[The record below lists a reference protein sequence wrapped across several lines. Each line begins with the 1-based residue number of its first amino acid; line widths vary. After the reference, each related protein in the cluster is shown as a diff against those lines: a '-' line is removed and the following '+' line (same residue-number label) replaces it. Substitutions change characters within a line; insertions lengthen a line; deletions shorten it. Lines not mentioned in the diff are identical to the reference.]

1 MYLLIVFLPL
11 LGSSVAGFFGR
22 FLGSEGSAIL
32 TTTCVSF
39 FALVSFSFCF
49 SHFRLKGPLRGILN
63 LFLVFSAGFVG
74 SLIRIEVIHLV
85 SPALPLLLGPF
96 VWKAVVGEALP
107 STGPNGA
114 ESSSTWE
121 EDPFELRVLEES
133 FSDSKTDTDSP
144 PAGESQTEESEPSV
158 NQRSLEAPQTEEG
171 SPSVNRRGPE
181 EAGPALP
188 ANPVPSGGDEAGP
201 SVPYPYRR
209 DKMIGGDSVEAIER
223 RLLAQFAYPSYED
236 IQLAHIQAEDL
247 FEVKVEIVKVMAGL
261 DPTGD
266 WMGRGA
272 RALDN
277 PRTATGE
284 HSLEQLYR
292 LLSALNERGKEAPEF
307 KELKNRVFLKKGG
320 PGGDSIA

>member
-1 MYLLIVFLPL
+1 MKNYVIKNLVRLLLLL
-11 LGSSVAGFFGR
+11 LGSSVAGFFKR

-39 FALVSFSFCF
+39 FALVGFLFLF
-49 SHFRLKGPLRGILN
+49 RIYYFRLKGPLREILN
-63 LFLVFSAGFVG
+63 LFLVFFIAVVI
-74 SLIRIEVIHLV
+74 SLIRIKVIHLLGGQ
-85 SPALPLLLGPF
+85 ALPLLEPII
-96 VWKAVVGEALP
+96 WAAVGGGALP

-114 ESSSTWE
+114 ESSSTWK

-133 FSDSKTDTDSP
+133 FSDSP
-144 PAGESQTEESEPSV
+144 PAGESQTEESE
-158 NQRSLEAPQTEEG
+158 
-171 SPSVNRRGPE
+171 PSVNRRGPE

-209 DKMIGGDSVEAIER
+209 DEMIGGDSVEAIER

-307 KELKNRVFLKKGG
+307 QELKNRVFLKKGG

>member
-1 MYLLIVFLPL
+1 MKNYVRLLLLL
-11 LGSSVAGFFGR
+11 LGSSVAFKR

-39 FALVSFSFCF
+39 FALVGFLFLF
-49 SHFRLKGPLRGILN
+49 RIYYFRLKGPLREILN
-63 LFLVFSAGFVG
+63 LFLVFFIAVVI
-74 SLIRIEVIHLV
+74 SLIRIKVIHLLGGQ
-85 SPALPLLLGPF
+85 ALPLLEPII
-96 VWKAVVGEALP
+96 WAAVGGGALP

-114 ESSSTWE
+114 ESSSTWK

-133 FSDSKTDTDSP
+133 FSDSP

-158 NQRSLEAPQTEEG
+158 NRRSLEAPQTEEG
-171 SPSVNRRGPE
+171 EPSVNRRGPE

-209 DKMIGGDSVEAIER
+209 DEMIGGDSVEAIER